1 MEKRIECTKLKLDSG
16 FAFDFANLY
25 GAGKVDQAD
34 IDELSGRI
42 KEAHQA
48 ILHMRQ
54 TGEVRGHLSKDGE
67 PERVLFTELPYVQ
80 EGNLNSPDSIARLRE
95 FGQSLRHNVD
105 AVVSFG
111 IGGSFLGNKVLFDV
125 HCGEFWNTKTVAE
138 REGYPELYFSGNNID
153 PRRTSEIIEHLVGA
167 ARNEIATSAEHP
179 RNDSNESFGDGTH
192 PALRAPLSRGDL
204 GGDKYKVLLIVI
216 SKSGSTL
223 DTMSNFMVVY
233 DALKNHSDLIDVEV
247 VAVTD
252 PGQGEKATL
261 LGKLANE
268 MGWPTFS
275 VPDGVGGRFSVFCDV
290 GLVTAACIGFDIDGF
305 LAGARAMDEAC
316 KTEDIWRNP
325 AMLNAVLKYIA
336 AEKYGRDIEVFMPYG
351 DNMKSVGEWYV
362 QLLAESLGKRHDRE
376 GREVFYGRTPL
387 AALGTTDMH
396 AQTQQHQDGK
406 RDKVVQFVKVAEW
419 DTDPVIPNV
428 FPTAAKLSEVSGIYM
443 SQALDIARAANAEA
457 LARDNRFNATFVLPK
472 LNAYHLGELLYMLC
486 LSVAYEGELAN
497 VDAFDQ
503 PGVEGYKRLMGPR
516 LKALK
521 GI

>member
-1 MEKRIECTKLKLDSG
+1 MEETLNNGCLKLESG
-16 FAFDFANLY
+16 FVFDYTNLY
-25 GAGKVDQAD
+25 GDGRVTKGD
-34 IDELSGRI
+34 IDNAEQQI
-42 KEAHQA
+42 KKAHDA
-48 ILHMRQ
+48 VSHMRL
-54 TGEVRGHLSKDGE
+54 TGAVRGHLSKDGE
-67 PERVLFTELPYVQ
+67 PEKVLFTELPYVE
-80 EGNLNSPDSIARLRE
+80 EGNLNSPASIRRLKE
-95 FGQSLRHNVD
+95 FGQSLRYQVD

-125 HCGEFWNTKTVAE
+125 HCGEFWNTKTALE
-138 REGYPELYFSGNNID
+138 RDGYPKLYFSGNNID
-153 PRRTSEIIEHLVGA
+153 PRRTSELVEHLVA
-167 ARNEIATSAEHP
+167 EAERLRN
-179 RNDSNESFGDGTH
+179 GGT
-192 PALRAPLSRGDL
+192 
-204 GGDKYKVLLIVI
+204 YKVCLIVI

-233 DALKNHSDLIDVEV
+233 DELKRKSDLINVEV

-252 PGQGEKATL
+252 PAEGDQATL
-261 LGKLANE
+261 LKRLAGE

-305 LAGARAMDEAC
+305 LAGARAMDEVC
-316 KTEDIWRNP
+316 KTGELWHNP
-325 AMLNAVLKYIA
+325 ALLNAVLKYLA
-336 AEKYGRDIEVFMPYG
+336 AKKYGRDIEIFMPYG
-351 DNMKSVGEWYV
+351 DNIKPVGDWYV
-362 QLLAESLGKRHDRE
+362 QLLAESLGKRTDRD
-376 GREVFYGRTPL
+376 GREVFYGRTPV
-387 AALGTTDMH
+387 AAVGTTDMH

-419 DTDPVIPNV
+419 ERDPVIPDV
-428 FPTAAKLSEVSGIYM
+428 FPMSAKLAEIAGIRM

-457 LARDNRFNATFVLPK
+457 LARDSRFNATFVLPR

-521 GI
+521 Q